1 MVALTAIAM
10 ACSSDREAS
19 TPGAGASN
27 AGSLNAGSSGA
38 PPAGGSEATA
48 GSGGAPIGIGAGAS
62 AGGSAGSGG
71 AGPGVAAG
79 AAGASA
85 GAAGASAGAAGT
97 GAGGA
102 SALSFQADIW
112 PVYTMTRDPPFV
124 YPGLG
129 PFASCVDGGVCH
141 GGSPGGAGLSMTDT
155 ATAYS
160 MLIDVPSTSSL
171 CGDTLRV
178 AVGSPEQSC
187 LIRFYEGRL
196 RDELEWVSDAEID
209 LMRTWITQGALP

>member
-1 MVALTAIAM
+1 MLALTAIGM
-10 ACSSDREAS
+10 ACSSDRETSA
-19 TPGAGASN
+19 PGAGASP
-27 AGSLNAGSSGA
+27 AGSLTAGSSGA
-38 PPAGGSEATA
+38 PPAGGSEAGA
-48 GSGGAPIGIGAGAS
+48 GSGSGPIGSGAGTS

-71 AGPGVAAG
+71 AGPGVAASG
-79 AAGASA
+79 SA

-97 GAGGA
+97 AGGGTN
-102 SALSFQADIW
+102 ALGFQADIW

-141 GGSPGGAGLSMTDT
+141 GGSPGGAGLSMTDA

-171 CGDTLRV
+171 CNDTLRV

-209 LMRTWITQGALP
+209 VMRRWITQGALQ

>member
-1 MVALTAIAM
+1 
-10 ACSSDREAS
+10 
-19 TPGAGASN
+19 
-27 AGSLNAGSSGA
+27 
-38 PPAGGSEATA
+38 
-48 GSGGAPIGIGAGAS
+48 
-62 AGGSAGSGG
+62 
-71 AGPGVAAG
+71 
-79 AAGASA
+79 
-85 GAAGASAGAAGT
+85 
-97 GAGGA
+97 
-102 SALSFQADIW
+102 
-112 PVYTMTRDPPFV
+112 MTRDPPFV

-141 GGSPGGAGLSMTDT
+141 GGSPGGAGLSMTDA

-171 CGDTLRV
+171 CNDTLRV

-196 RDELEWVSDAEID
+196 RDELEWVTDTEID